1 MGLNV
6 PSMIRRLGLILALTL
21 CAEAKAEVVPLSCA
35 GTIFPEKLQQ
45 TFVLLVD
52 TDKKTVAVGNY
63 EPSAFIDASS
73 SFIDFE
79 AASIT
84 ADPPHATKSG
94 VSSGSL
100 NRITGEVIIRIFN
113 DGGALVCSA
122 ETARKHK
129 SCFNPMKPKQ
139 PAGPADDARQHARAR
154 PQLLYGGT
162 HAAVTALKLP

>member
-1 MGLNV
+1 LKPQAPAWPADDIWEYECIDMGLTV
-6 PSMIRRLGLILALTL
+6 PSMIRRLALILALTL
-21 CAEAKAEVVPLSCA
+21 CAEAKAEIVPLSCA
-35 GTIFPEKLQQ
+35 GTIFPEKVQQ

-63 EPSAFIDASS
+63 EPSPFIDASS

-100 NRITGEVIIRIFN
+100 NRITGEVIVRIFN
-113 DGGALVCSA
+113 DGGGLSLFSGTCKK
-122 ETARKHK
+122 TQ
-129 SCFNPMKPKQ
+129 KPI
-139 PAGPADDARQHARAR
+139 
-154 PQLLYGGT
+154 
-162 HAAVTALKLP
+162 

>member
-6 PSMIRRLGLILALTL
+6 PSMIRRLALILALTL
-21 CAEAKAEVVPLSCA
+21 CAEAKAEIVPLSCD
-35 GTIFPEKLQQ
+35 GTIFPETVQQ

-63 EPSAFIDASS
+63 EPSPFIDASS

-84 ADPPHATKSG
+84 EDPPHATKSG

-113 DGGALVCSA
+113 DGGGLSLF
-122 ETARKHK
+122 
-129 SCFNPMKPKQ
+129 S
-139 PAGPADDARQHARAR
+139 
-154 PQLLYGGT
+154 GT
-162 HAAVTALKLP
+162 CKKI